1 MNLPCGE
8 WEGLLLRK
16 WLGVLT
22 VLVLCAAGLFTLSA
36 SAENTASRADLYC
49 TVNAD
54 GDCLVSLSVT
64 IHLDAGDDSLT
75 FPLPPTATSITMN
88 GYSAATTRSSSAILV
103 NLSRATNG
111 LPGDFTIRF
120 DYMLPDVVYPIEG
133 RKLQMTLPLMNGFS
147 YPVTAMSYVITMPS
161 EITTTPSFTST
172 YRQNGI
178 DADLDYVIKDNMIT
192 GSIRNG
198 LNDHESFSLTMPVE
212 QEMFPTVS
220 TYQRTGNPE
229 VIPMLAVLGAALLY
243 WLLFLRTLP
252 PPHTTVNTP
261 PEGVTAGELGCRLTL
276 QGGDLSMLVLS
287 WAQLGYLLIH
297 QDGNGRILL
306 HKRMDMGNE
315 RSLFEV
321 RIFGLLFGTKRVV
334 DCSSVHYARL
344 CRKTAGMLPGE
355 KTMCRSH
362 PAHRKVFRLLCC
374 ASQSICGVCLT
385 MNLTSLP
392 ALEVLLGIV
401 LGVLGAV
408 FAWQIQNIAY
418 TLFLRRKTG
427 AWVGLGCLLVWT
439 VVGIIAAVPLIALGS
454 AAAQVAA
461 GFLAAYGGRRTS
473 LNKTEAS
480 QILGLRRYLKKIPKQ
495 ELDRRMKVDP
505 EYFFRMA
512 PYALAM
518 GVMKPYAA
526 AFGKRKL
533 PQCPYLVTQVHTKRT
548 AAEWADVMTGVVTLM
563 DSRYRQMEADRW
575 TAIRLR

>member
-1 MNLPCGE
+1 MRKCL
-8 WEGLLLRK
+8 GL
-16 WLGVLT
+16 LT
-22 VLVLCAAGLFTLSA
+22 VLVLLAAGLFTLSA
-36 SAENTASRADLYC
+36 SAENSAPRADIYC

-75 FPLPPTATSITMN
+75 FPLPAAATSITMN
-88 GYSAATTRSSSAILV
+88 GYSATTTRSASAVHV
-103 NLSRATNG
+103 NLSRATSG

-133 RKLQMTLPLMNGFS
+133 RKLEMTIPIISGFS
-147 YPVTAMSYVITMPS
+147 YPITSMSYVITLPTQ
-161 EITTTPSFTST
+161 ITTLPSFTST

-229 VIPMLAVLGAALLY
+229 VIPMLAVLGAALMY

-252 PPHTTVNTP
+252 PPRVTANHP
-261 PEGVTAGELGCRLTL
+261 PEGLTAGELGCRLTL
-276 QGGDLSMLVLS
+276 QGGDLTMLVLS

-297 QDGNGRILL
+297 QDGNGRVLL
-306 HKRMDMGNE
+306 HKRMEMGNE

-321 RIFGLLFGTKRVV
+321 RIFGLLFGNRRVV
-334 DCSSVHYARL
+334 DCSGSHYAKL

-355 KTMCRSH
+355 KTMCSSH
-362 PAHRKVFRLLCC
+362 PIHRKLFRVLCC

-385 MNLTSLP
+385 MNLTTIT

-401 LGVLGAV
+401 LVVLGAA

-418 TLFLRRKTG
+418 GLFLRRKNG
-427 AWVGLGCLLVWT
+427 VWAGLVCLGLWT
-439 VVGIIAAVPLIALGS
+439 VLGLIAGVVLIALGS
-454 AAAQVAA
+454 AVAQLCA
-461 GFLAAYGGRRTS
+461 GFLSAYGGRRTS
-473 LNKTEAS
+473 LNKAETG
-480 QILGLRRYLKKIPKQ
+480 QILALRRYLKNPPKQ
-495 ELDRRMKVDP
+495 ELERRLSLDP
-505 EYFFRMA
+505 ELFFRLA

-533 PQCPYLVTQVHTKRT
+533 PQCPYLVTKVHGKRT
-548 AAEWADVMTGVVTLM
+548 AAEWADTMTAIVTLM
-563 DSRYRQMEADRW
+563 DARYRQLEAERW

>member
-1 MNLPCGE
+1 MRKCL
-8 WEGLLLRK
+8 GL
-16 WLGVLT
+16 LT
-22 VLVLCAAGLFTLSA
+22 VLILLSAGLFTLSA
-36 SAENTASRADLYC
+36 SAENSAPRADIYC

-75 FPLPPTATSITMN
+75 FPLPANATSITMN
-88 GYSAATTRSSSAILV
+88 GYSAATTRSGSAILV

-120 DYMLPDVVYPIEG
+120 DYMIPDVVYPIEG
-133 RKLQMTLPLMNGFS
+133 RKLQMTLPIMNGFS
-147 YPVTAMSYVITMPS
+147 YPVTSLSYVITMPTT
-161 EITTTPSFTST
+161 ITTLPAFTST

-229 VIPMLAVLGAALLY
+229 VIPMLIVLGVALAY

-252 PPHTTVNTP
+252 PPHITANHP
-261 PEGVTAGELGCRLTL
+261 PEGLTAGELGCRLTL
-276 QGGDLSMLVLS
+276 QGGDLTMLVLS

-297 QDGNGRILL
+297 QDDNGRVLL
-306 HKRMDMGNE
+306 HKRMEMGNE

-321 RIFGLLFGTKRVV
+321 RIFGLLFGNKRVV
-334 DCSSVHYARL
+334 DCSGSHYAKL

-362 PAHRKVFRLLCC
+362 PIHRKIFRLLCC

-385 MNLTSLP
+385 MNLTAMT

-401 LGVLGAV
+401 LVVLGAV

-418 TLFLRRKTG
+418 TLFLRRKTK
-427 AWVGLGCLLVWT
+427 AWTGLVCLGLWT
-439 VVGIIAAVPLIALGS
+439 VVGLIAQVPLIALGS
-454 AAAQVAA
+454 AAAQLAA

-473 LNKTEAS
+473 LNKTEVA
-480 QILGLRRYLKKIPKQ
+480 QILGLRRYLKKIPKP
-495 ELDRRMKVDP
+495 ELERRLKLDP
-505 EYFFRMA
+505 ELFFRLA
-512 PYALAM
+512 PYALAL

-533 PQCPYLVTQVHTKRT
+533 PQCPYLVTKVHGKRT
-548 AAEWADVMTGVVTLM
+548 AGEWADVMTQIVTMM
-563 DSRYRQMEADRW
+563 DARYRQLEAERW

>member
-1 MNLPCGE
+1 MRG
-8 WEGLLLRK
+8 GTVLRK
-16 WLGVLT
+16 CLGLLT
-22 VLVLCAAGLFTLSA
+22 VLVLLAAGLFTLSA
-36 SAENTASRADLYC
+36 SAENSAPRADVYC

-64 IHLDAGDDSLT
+64 IHLDAGDDYLT
-75 FPLPPTATSITMN
+75 FPLPAAATSITMN
-88 GYSAATTRSSSAILV
+88 GYSASTTRSASAVHV
-103 NLSRATNG
+103 NLSRATSG

-133 RKLQMTLPLMNGFS
+133 RKLEMTIPIISGFS
-147 YPVTAMSYVITMPS
+147 YPITSMSYVITLPTQ
-161 EITTTPSFTST
+161 ITTLPSFTST

-229 VIPMLAVLGAALLY
+229 VIPMLAVLGAALMY

-252 PPHTTVNTP
+252 PPRVTANHP
-261 PEGVTAGELGCRLTL
+261 PEGLTAGELGCRLTL
-276 QGGDLSMLVLS
+276 QGGDLTMLVLS

-297 QDGNGRILL
+297 QDGNGRVLL
-306 HKRMDMGNE
+306 HKRMEMGNE

-321 RIFGLLFGTKRVV
+321 RIFGLLFGNRRVV
-334 DCSSVHYARL
+334 DCSGSHYAKL

-355 KTMCRSH
+355 KTMCSSH
-362 PAHRKVFRLLCC
+362 PIHRKLFRVLCC

-385 MNLTSLP
+385 MNLTSIT

-401 LGVLGAV
+401 LVVLGAA

-418 TLFLRRKTG
+418 GLFLRRKNG
-427 AWVGLGCLLVWT
+427 VWAGLVCLGLWT
-439 VVGIIAAVPLIALGS
+439 VLGLIAGVVLIALGS
-454 AAAQVAA
+454 AAAQLCA
-461 GFLAAYGGRRTS
+461 GFLSAYGGRRTS
-473 LNKTEAS
+473 LNKAETG
-480 QILGLRRYLKKIPKQ
+480 QILALRRYLKNPPKQ
-495 ELDRRMKVDP
+495 ELERRLSLDP
-505 EYFFRMA
+505 ELFFRLA

-533 PQCPYLVTQVHTKRT
+533 PQCPYLVTKVHGKRT
-548 AAEWADVMTGVVTLM
+548 AAEWADTMTAIVTLM
-563 DSRYRQMEADRW
+563 DARYRQLEAERW

>member
-1 MNLPCGE
+1 MRKCL
-8 WEGLLLRK
+8 GL
-16 WLGVLT
+16 LT
-22 VLVLCAAGLFTLSA
+22 VLVLLAAGLFTLSA
-36 SAENTASRADLYC
+36 SAENSAPRADIYC

-75 FPLPPTATSITMN
+75 FPLPAAATSITMN
-88 GYSAATTRSSSAILV
+88 GYSASTTRSASAVHV
-103 NLSRATNG
+103 NLSRATSG

-133 RKLQMTLPLMNGFS
+133 RKLEMTIPIISGFS
-147 YPVTAMSYVITMPS
+147 YPITSMSYVITLPTQ
-161 EITTTPSFTST
+161 ITTLPSFTST

-229 VIPMLAVLGAALLY
+229 VIPMLAVLGAALMY

-252 PPHTTVNTP
+252 PPRVTANHP
-261 PEGVTAGELGCRLTL
+261 PEGLTAGELGCRLTL
-276 QGGDLSMLVLS
+276 QGGDLTMLVLS

-297 QDGNGRILL
+297 QDGNGRVLL
-306 HKRMDMGNE
+306 HKRMEMGNE

-321 RIFGLLFGTKRVV
+321 RIFGLLFGNRRVV
-334 DCSSVHYARL
+334 DCSGSHYAKL

-355 KTMCRSH
+355 KTMCSSH
-362 PAHRKVFRLLCC
+362 PIHRKLFRVLCC

-385 MNLTSLP
+385 MNLTTIT

-401 LGVLGAV
+401 LVVLGAA

-418 TLFLRRKTG
+418 GLFLRRKNG
-427 AWVGLGCLLVWT
+427 VWAGLVCLGLWT
-439 VVGIIAAVPLIALGS
+439 VLGLIAGVVLIALGS
-454 AAAQVAA
+454 AAAQLCA
-461 GFLAAYGGRRTS
+461 GFLSAYGGRRTS
-473 LNKTEAS
+473 LNKAETG
-480 QILGLRRYLKKIPKQ
+480 QILALRRYLKNPPKQ
-495 ELDRRMKVDP
+495 ELERRLSLDP
-505 EYFFRMA
+505 ELFFRLA

-533 PQCPYLVTQVHTKRT
+533 PQCPYLVTKVHGKRT
-548 AAEWADVMTGVVTLM
+548 AAEWADTMTAIVTLM
-563 DSRYRQMEADRW
+563 DARYRQLEAERW

>member
-1 MNLPCGE
+1 MRKYL
-8 WEGLLLRK
+8 GL
-16 WLGVLT
+16 LT
-22 VLVLCAAGLFTLSA
+22 VLVVLAAGLFTLSA
-36 SAENTASRADLYC
+36 SAENSAPRADIYC
-49 TVNAD
+49 TVNAE

-75 FPLPPTATSITMN
+75 FPLPANATSITMN
-88 GYSAATTRSSSAILV
+88 GYSAATTRSGSAILV

-120 DYMLPDVVYPIEG
+120 DYMIPDVVYPIEG
-133 RKLQMTLPLMNGFS
+133 RKLQMALPLMNGFS
-147 YPVTAMSYVITMPS
+147 YPVTSLSYVITMPTT
-161 EITTTPSFTST
+161 ITTLPSFTST

-212 QEMFPTVS
+212 QEMFPSVS

-229 VIPMLAVLGAALLY
+229 VIPMLIVLGVALAY
-243 WLLFLRTLP
+243 WLLVLRTLP
-252 PPHTTVNTP
+252 PPRTAANHP
-261 PEGVTAGELGCRLTL
+261 PEGLTAGELGCRLTL
-276 QGGDLSMLVLS
+276 QGGDLTMLVLS

-297 QDGNGRILL
+297 QDGNGRVLL
-306 HKRMDMGNE
+306 HKRMEMGNE

-321 RIFGLLFGTKRVV
+321 RIFGLLFGNKRVV
-334 DCSSVHYARL
+334 DCSGSHYAKL
-344 CRKTAGMLPGE
+344 CRKTASMLPGE

-362 PAHRKVFRLLCC
+362 PIHRKIFRLLCC

-385 MNLTSLP
+385 MNLTAMT

-401 LGVLGAV
+401 LVVLGAV

-418 TLFLRRKTG
+418 ALFLRRKTK
-427 AWVGLGCLLVWT
+427 AWIGLVCLGLWT
-439 VVGIIAAVPLIALGS
+439 VVGLIAQVVLIALGS
-454 AAAQVAA
+454 ALAQLAA

-473 LNKTEAS
+473 LNKTEVG
-480 QILGLRRYLKKIPKQ
+480 QILGLRRYLKKIPKP
-495 ELDRRMKVDP
+495 ELERRLKLDP
-505 EYFFRMA
+505 ELFFRLA
-512 PYALAM
+512 PYAMAL

-533 PQCPYLVTQVHTKRT
+533 PQCPYLVTKVHGKRT
-548 AAEWADVMTGVVTLM
+548 AGEWADVMTEIVTLM
-563 DSRYRQMEADRW
+563 DARYRQLEAERW

>member
-1 MNLPCGE
+1 MRG
-8 WEGLLLRK
+8 GTVLRK
-16 WLGVLT
+16 CLGLLT
-22 VLVLCAAGLFTLSA
+22 VLVLLAAGLFTLSA
-36 SAENTASRADLYC
+36 SAENSAPRADIYC

-75 FPLPPTATSITMN
+75 FPLPAAATSITMN
-88 GYSAATTRSSSAILV
+88 GYSASTTRSASAVHV
-103 NLSRATNG
+103 NLSRATSG

-133 RKLQMTLPLMNGFS
+133 RKLEMTIPIISGFS
-147 YPVTAMSYVITMPS
+147 YPITSMSYVITLPTQ
-161 EITTTPSFTST
+161 ITTLPSFTST

-229 VIPMLAVLGAALLY
+229 VVPMLAVLGAALMY

-252 PPHTTVNTP
+252 PPRVTANHP
-261 PEGVTAGELGCRLTL
+261 PEGLTAGELGCRLTL
-276 QGGDLSMLVLS
+276 QGGDLTMLVLS

-297 QDGNGRILL
+297 QDGNGRVLL
-306 HKRMDMGNE
+306 HKRMEMGNE

-321 RIFGLLFGTKRVV
+321 RIFGLLFGNRRVV
-334 DCSSVHYARL
+334 DCSGSHYAKL

-355 KTMCRSH
+355 KTMCSSH
-362 PAHRKVFRLLCC
+362 PIHRKLFRVLCC

-385 MNLTSLP
+385 MNLTTIT

-401 LGVLGAV
+401 LVVLGAA

-418 TLFLRRKTG
+418 GLFLRRKNG
-427 AWVGLGCLLVWT
+427 VWAGLVCLGLWT
-439 VVGIIAAVPLIALGS
+439 VLGLIAGVVLIALGS
-454 AAAQVAA
+454 AAAQLCA
-461 GFLAAYGGRRTS
+461 GFLSAYGGRRTS
-473 LNKTEAS
+473 LNKAETG
-480 QILGLRRYLKKIPKQ
+480 QILALRRYLKNPPKQ
-495 ELDRRMKVDP
+495 ELERRLSLDP
-505 EYFFRMA
+505 ELFFRLA

-533 PQCPYLVTQVHTKRT
+533 PQCPYLVTKVHGKRT
-548 AAEWADVMTGVVTLM
+548 AAEWADTMTAIVTLM
-563 DSRYRQMEADRW
+563 DARYRQLEAERW

>member
-1 MNLPCGE
+1 MRKCL
-8 WEGLLLRK
+8 GL
-16 WLGVLT
+16 LT
-22 VLVLCAAGLFTLSA
+22 VLILLSAGLFTLSA
-36 SAENTASRADLYC
+36 SAENSAPRADIYC

-75 FPLPPTATSITMN
+75 FPLPANATSITMN
-88 GYSAATTRSSSAILV
+88 GYSAATTRSGSAILV

-120 DYMLPDVVYPIEG
+120 DYMIPDVVYPIEG
-133 RKLQMTLPLMNGFS
+133 RKLQMTLPIMNGFS
-147 YPVTAMSYVITMPS
+147 YPVTSLSYVITMPTT
-161 EITTTPSFTST
+161 ITTLPAFTST

-229 VIPMLAVLGAALLY
+229 VIPMLIVLGVALAY

-252 PPHTTVNTP
+252 PPHITANHP
-261 PEGVTAGELGCRLTL
+261 PEGLTAGELGCRLTL
-276 QGGDLSMLVLS
+276 QGGDLTMLVLS

-297 QDGNGRILL
+297 QDDNGRVLL
-306 HKRMDMGNE
+306 HKRMEMGNE

-321 RIFGLLFGTKRVV
+321 RIFGLLFGNKRVV
-334 DCSSVHYARL
+334 DCSGSHYAKL

-362 PAHRKVFRLLCC
+362 PIHRKIFRLLCC

-385 MNLTSLP
+385 MNLTAMT

-401 LGVLGAV
+401 LVVLGAV

-418 TLFLRRKTG
+418 TLFLRRKTK
-427 AWVGLGCLLVWT
+427 AWTGLVCLGLWT
-439 VVGIIAAVPLIALGS
+439 VVGLIAQVPLIALGS
-454 AAAQVAA
+454 AAAQLAA

-473 LNKTEAS
+473 LNKTEVA
-480 QILGLRRYLKKIPKQ
+480 QILGLRRYLKKIPKP
-495 ELDRRMKVDP
+495 ELERRLKLDP
-505 EYFFRMA
+505 ELFFRLA

-533 PQCPYLVTQVHTKRT
+533 PQCPYLVTKVHGKRT
-548 AAEWADVMTGVVTLM
+548 AGEWADVLTQIVTMM
-563 DSRYRQMEADRW
+563 DARYRQLEAERW

>member
-1 MNLPCGE
+1 MRKCL
-8 WEGLLLRK
+8 GL
-16 WLGVLT
+16 LT
-22 VLVLCAAGLFTLSA
+22 VLILLSAGLFTLSA
-36 SAENTASRADLYC
+36 YAENSAPRADIYC

-75 FPLPPTATSITMN
+75 FPLPANATSITMN
-88 GYSAATTRSSSAILV
+88 GYSAATTRSGSAILV

-120 DYMLPDVVYPIEG
+120 DYMIPDVVYPIEG
-133 RKLQMTLPLMNGFS
+133 RKLQMTLPIMNGFS
-147 YPVTAMSYVITMPS
+147 YPVTSLSYVITMPTT
-161 EITTTPSFTST
+161 ITTLPAFTST

-229 VIPMLAVLGAALLY
+229 VIPMLIVLGAALLY

-252 PPHTTVNTP
+252 PPRVAANHP
-261 PEGVTAGELGCRLTL
+261 PEGLTAGELGCRLTL
-276 QGGDLSMLVLS
+276 QGGDLTMLVLS

-297 QDGNGRILL
+297 QDDNGRVLL
-306 HKRMDMGNE
+306 HKRMEMGNE

-321 RIFGLLFGTKRVV
+321 RIFGLLFGNKRVV
-334 DCSSVHYARL
+334 DCSGSHYAKL

-362 PAHRKVFRLLCC
+362 PIHRKIFRLLCC

-385 MNLTSLP
+385 MNLTAMT

-401 LGVLGAV
+401 LVVLGAV

-418 TLFLRRKTG
+418 TLFLRRKKK
-427 AWVGLGCLLVWT
+427 AWAGLVCLGVWT
-439 VVGIIAAVPLIALGS
+439 VVGLIAQVPLIALGS
-454 AAAQVAA
+454 AAAQLAA

-473 LNKTEAS
+473 LNKTEVA
-480 QILGLRRYLKKIPKQ
+480 QILGLRRYLKKIPKP
-495 ELDRRMKVDP
+495 ELERRLKLDP
-505 EYFFRMA
+505 ELFFRLA
-512 PYALAM
+512 PYALAL
-518 GVMKPYAA
+518 GVMKPYAS

-533 PQCPYLVTQVHTKRT
+533 PQCPYLVTKVHGKRT
-548 AAEWADVMTGVVTLM
+548 AGEWADVMTQIVTMM
-563 DSRYRQMEADRW
+563 DARYRQLEAERW

>member
-1 MNLPCGE
+1 MRKCL
-8 WEGLLLRK
+8 GL
-16 WLGVLT
+16 LT
-22 VLVLCAAGLFTLSA
+22 VLVLLAAGLFTLTA
-36 SAENTASRADLYC
+36 SAENTAPRADIYC
-49 TVNAD
+49 TVNSD

-88 GYSAATTRSSSAILV
+88 GFSAATTRSSSAVHV

-120 DYMLPDVVYPIEG
+120 DYMIPDVVYPIEG
-133 RKLQMTLPLMNGFS
+133 RKLEMTLPIMNGFS
-147 YPVTAMSYVITMPS
+147 YPVTAMSYVITLPT
-161 EITTTPSFTST
+161 EITTLPSFTST

-229 VIPMLAVLGAALLY
+229 VVPMLIVLGVALLY
-243 WLLFLRTLP
+243 WLIFLRTTP
-252 PPHTTVNTP
+252 PPYTSANNP
-261 PEGVTAGELGCRLTL
+261 PEGLTAGELGCRLTL
-276 QGGDLSMLVLS
+276 QGGDLTMLVLS

-297 QDGNGRILL
+297 QDGNGRVLL

-321 RIFGLLFGTKRVV
+321 RIFGLLFGQRRVV
-334 DCSSVHYARL
+334 DCSSSHYAKL
-344 CRKTAGMLPGE
+344 CRKTAAMLPGE
-355 KTMCRSH
+355 KTMCSSH
-362 PAHRKVFRLLCC
+362 PIHRKVFRLLCC

-385 MNLTSLP
+385 MNLTSIS
-392 ALEVLLGIV
+392 ALEVLLSIV
-401 LGVLGAV
+401 LVVLGAV
-408 FAWQIQNIAY
+408 FAWQIQNIAF
-418 TLFLRRKTG
+418 TLFLRRKSR
-427 AWVGLGCLLVWT
+427 AWAGLVCLALWT
-439 VVGIIAAVPLIALGS
+439 VLGLVGGVVLIALGS
-454 AAAQVAA
+454 AAAQLAA

-473 LNKTEAS
+473 LNKTENG
-480 QILGLRRYLKKIPKQ
+480 QILALRRYLKRIPKQ
-495 ELDRRMKVDP
+495 ELDRRQQLDP
-505 EYFFRMA
+505 ELFFRLA
-512 PYALAM
+512 PYAMAL

-533 PQCPYLVTQVHTKRT
+533 PQCPYLVTKVHGKRT
-548 AAEWADVMTGVVTLM
+548 AGEWADVMTQIVTLM
-563 DSRYRQMEADRW
+563 DARYRQLEAERW

>member
-1 MNLPCGE
+1 MRKCL
-8 WEGLLLRK
+8 GL
-16 WLGVLT
+16 LT
-22 VLVLCAAGLFTLSA
+22 VLVLLAAGLFTLSA
-36 SAENTASRADLYC
+36 SAENSAPRADIYC

-75 FPLPPTATSITMN
+75 FPLPANATSITMN
-88 GYSAATTRSSSAILV
+88 GYSASTTRSASAVHV
-103 NLSRATNG
+103 NLSRATSG

-133 RKLQMTLPLMNGFS
+133 RKLEMAIPIISGFS
-147 YPVTAMSYVITMPS
+147 YPITSMSYVITLPTQ
-161 EITTTPSFTST
+161 ITTLPSFTST

-252 PPHTTVNTP
+252 PPRVTANHP
-261 PEGVTAGELGCRLTL
+261 PEGLTAGELGCRLTL
-276 QGGDLSMLVLS
+276 QGGDLTMLVLS

-297 QDGNGRILL
+297 QDGNGRVLL
-306 HKRMDMGNE
+306 HKRMEMGNE

-321 RIFGLLFGTKRVV
+321 RIFGLLFGNRRVV
-334 DCSSVHYARL
+334 DCSGSQYAKL

-355 KTMCRSH
+355 KSMCASH
-362 PAHRKVFRLLCC
+362 PIHRKLFRLLCC

-385 MNLTSLP
+385 MNLTTVTV
-392 ALEVLLGIV
+392 LEVLLGIV
-401 LGVLGAV
+401 LVVLGAV
-408 FAWQIQNIAY
+408 FAWQTQNIAY
-418 TLFLRRKTG
+418 GLFLRRKNG
-427 AWVGLGCLLVWT
+427 VWAGLVCFVLWT
-439 VVGIIAAVPLIALGS
+439 VLGLIAGVPLIALGS
-454 AAAQVAA
+454 AAAQLCA
-461 GFLAAYGGRRTS
+461 GFLSAYGGRRTS
-473 LNKTEAS
+473 LNKTETG
-480 QILGLRRYLKKIPKQ
+480 QILALRRYLKKPPKQ
-495 ELDRRMKVDP
+495 ELERRLSLDP
-505 EYFFRMA
+505 ELFFRLA

-518 GVMKPYAA
+518 GVMKPFAA

-533 PQCPYLVTQVHTKRT
+533 PQCPYLVTKVHGKRT
-548 AAEWADVMTGVVTLM
+548 AAEWADTMTAIVTLM
-563 DSRYRQMEADRW
+563 DARYRQLEAERW

>member
-1 MNLPCGE
+1 MRG
-8 WEGLLLRK
+8 GTVLRK
-16 WLGVLT
+16 CLGLLT
-22 VLVLCAAGLFTLSA
+22 VLVLLAAGLFTLSA
-36 SAENTASRADLYC
+36 SAENSAPRADIYC

-75 FPLPPTATSITMN
+75 FPLPAAATSITMN
-88 GYSAATTRSSSAILV
+88 GYSATTTRSASAVHV
-103 NLSRATNG
+103 NLSRATSG

-133 RKLQMTLPLMNGFS
+133 RKLEMTIPIISGFS
-147 YPVTAMSYVITMPS
+147 YPITSMSYVITLPTQ
-161 EITTTPSFTST
+161 ITTLPSFTST

-229 VIPMLAVLGAALLY
+229 VIPMLAVLGAALMY

-252 PPHTTVNTP
+252 PPRVTANHP
-261 PEGVTAGELGCRLTL
+261 PEGLTAGELGCRLTL
-276 QGGDLSMLVLS
+276 QGGDLTMLVLS

-297 QDGNGRILL
+297 QDGNGRVLL
-306 HKRMDMGNE
+306 HKRMEMGNE

-321 RIFGLLFGTKRVV
+321 RIFGLLFGNRRVV
-334 DCSSVHYARL
+334 DCSGSHYTKL

-355 KTMCRSH
+355 KTMCSSH
-362 PAHRKVFRLLCC
+362 PIHRKLFRVLCC

-385 MNLTSLP
+385 MNLTTIT

-401 LGVLGAV
+401 LVVLGAA

-418 TLFLRRKTG
+418 GLFLRRKNG
-427 AWVGLGCLLVWT
+427 VWAGLVCLGLWT
-439 VVGIIAAVPLIALGS
+439 VLGLIAGVVLIALGS
-454 AAAQVAA
+454 AAAQLCA
-461 GFLAAYGGRRTS
+461 GFLSAYGGRRTS
-473 LNKTEAS
+473 LNKAETG
-480 QILGLRRYLKKIPKQ
+480 QILALRRYLKNPPKQ
-495 ELDRRMKVDP
+495 ELERRLSLDP
-505 EYFFRMA
+505 ELFFRLA

-533 PQCPYLVTQVHTKRT
+533 PQCPYLVTKVHGKRT
-548 AAEWADVMTGVVTLM
+548 AAEWADTMTAIVTLM
-563 DSRYRQMEADRW
+563 DARYRQLEAERW

>member
-1 MNLPCGE
+1 MRKYL
-8 WEGLLLRK
+8 GL
-16 WLGVLT
+16 LT
-22 VLVLCAAGLFTLSA
+22 VLVVLAAGLFTLSA
-36 SAENTASRADLYC
+36 SAENSAPRADIYC

-75 FPLPPTATSITMN
+75 FPLPANATSITMN
-88 GYSAATTRSSSAILV
+88 GYSAATTRSGSAILV

-120 DYMLPDVVYPIEG
+120 DYMIPDVVYPIEG
-133 RKLQMTLPLMNGFS
+133 RKLEMTIPIISGFS
-147 YPVTAMSYVITMPS
+147 YPITSVSYVITLPTQ
-161 EITTTPSFTST
+161 ITTLPSFTST

-229 VIPMLAVLGAALLY
+229 VIPMLAVLGAALMY

-252 PPHTTVNTP
+252 PPRVTANHP
-261 PEGVTAGELGCRLTL
+261 PEGLTAGELGCRLTL
-276 QGGDLSMLVLS
+276 QGGDLTMLVLS

-297 QDGNGRILL
+297 QDDNGRVLL
-306 HKRMDMGNE
+306 HKRMEMGNE

-321 RIFGLLFGTKRVV
+321 RIFGLLFGNKRVV
-334 DCSSVHYARL
+334 DCSGSHYAKL

-362 PAHRKVFRLLCC
+362 PIHRKIFRLLCC

-385 MNLTSLP
+385 MNLTAMT

-401 LGVLGAV
+401 LVVLGAV

-418 TLFLRRKTG
+418 TLFLRRKTK
-427 AWVGLGCLLVWT
+427 AWTGLVCLGLWT
-439 VVGIIAAVPLIALGS
+439 VVGLIAQVPLIALGS
-454 AAAQVAA
+454 ALAQLAA

-473 LNKTEAS
+473 LNKTEVA
-480 QILGLRRYLKKIPKQ
+480 QILGLRRYLKKIPKP
-495 ELDRRMKVDP
+495 ELERRLKLDP
-505 EYFFRMA
+505 ELFFRLA
-512 PYALAM
+512 PYALAL

-533 PQCPYLVTQVHTKRT
+533 PQCPYLVTKVHGKRT
-548 AAEWADVMTGVVTLM
+548 AGEWADVLTQIVTMM
-563 DSRYRQMEADRW
+563 DARYRQLEAERW

>member
-1 MNLPCGE
+1 MRKYL
-8 WEGLLLRK
+8 GL
-16 WLGVLT
+16 LT
-22 VLVLCAAGLFTLSA
+22 VLVVLAAGLFTLSA
-36 SAENTASRADLYC
+36 SAENSAPRADIYC
-49 TVNAD
+49 TVNAE

-75 FPLPPTATSITMN
+75 FPLPANATSITMN
-88 GYSAATTRSSSAILV
+88 GYSAATTRSGSAILV

-120 DYMLPDVVYPIEG
+120 DYMIPDVVYPIEG
-133 RKLQMTLPLMNGFS
+133 RKLQMTLPIMNGFS
-147 YPVTAMSYVITMPS
+147 YPVTSLSYVITMPTT
-161 EITTTPSFTST
+161 ITTLPSFTST

-198 LNDHESFSLTMPVE
+198 LNDHESFSLTMPME
-212 QEMFPTVS
+212 QEMFPSVS

-229 VIPMLAVLGAALLY
+229 VIPMLIVLGVALAY

-252 PPHTTVNTP
+252 PPRVTANHP
-261 PEGVTAGELGCRLTL
+261 PEGLTAGELGCRLTL
-276 QGGDLSMLVLS
+276 QGGDLTMLVLS

-297 QDGNGRILL
+297 QDGNGRVLL
-306 HKRMDMGNE
+306 HKRMEMGNE

-321 RIFGLLFGTKRVV
+321 RIFGLLFGNKRVV
-334 DCSSVHYARL
+334 DCSGSHYAKL
-344 CRKTAGMLPGE
+344 CRKTASMLPGE

-362 PAHRKVFRLLCC
+362 PIHRKIFRLLCC

-385 MNLTSLP
+385 MNLTAMT

-401 LGVLGAV
+401 LVVLGAV

-418 TLFLRRKTG
+418 ALFLRRKTK
-427 AWVGLGCLLVWT
+427 AWIGLVCLGLWT
-439 VVGIIAAVPLIALGS
+439 VVGLIAQVVLIALGS
-454 AAAQVAA
+454 ALAQLAA

-473 LNKTEAS
+473 LNKTEVG
-480 QILGLRRYLKKIPKQ
+480 QILGLRRYLKKIPKP
-495 ELDRRMKVDP
+495 ELERRLKLDP
-505 EYFFRMA
+505 ELFFRLA
-512 PYALAM
+512 PYAMAL

-533 PQCPYLVTQVHTKRT
+533 PQCPYLVTKVHGKRT
-548 AAEWADVMTGVVTLM
+548 AGEWADVMTEIVTLM
-563 DSRYRQMEADRW
+563 DARYRQLEAERW

>member
-1 MNLPCGE
+1 MRG
-8 WEGLLLRK
+8 GTVLRK
-16 WLGVLT
+16 CLGLLT
-22 VLVLCAAGLFTLSA
+22 VLVLLAAGLFTLSA
-36 SAENTASRADLYC
+36 SAENSAPRADIYC

-75 FPLPPTATSITMN
+75 FPLPAAATSITMN
-88 GYSAATTRSSSAILV
+88 GYSASTTRSASAVHV
-103 NLSRATNG
+103 NLSRATSG

-133 RKLQMTLPLMNGFS
+133 RKLEMTIPIISGFS
-147 YPVTAMSYVITMPS
+147 YPITSMSYVITLPTQ
-161 EITTTPSFTST
+161 ITTLPSFTST

-229 VIPMLAVLGAALLY
+229 VVPMLAVLGAALMY

-252 PPHTTVNTP
+252 PPRVTANHP
-261 PEGVTAGELGCRLTL
+261 PEGLTAGELGCRLTL
-276 QGGDLSMLVLS
+276 QGGDLTMLVLS

-297 QDGNGRILL
+297 QDGNGRVLL
-306 HKRMDMGNE
+306 HKRMEMGNE

-321 RIFGLLFGTKRVV
+321 RIFGLLFGNRRVV
-334 DCSSVHYARL
+334 DCSGSHYAKL

-355 KTMCRSH
+355 KTMCSSH
-362 PAHRKVFRLLCC
+362 PIHRKLFRVLCC

-385 MNLTSLP
+385 MNLTTIT

-401 LGVLGAV
+401 LVVLGAA

-418 TLFLRRKTG
+418 GLFLRRKNG
-427 AWVGLGCLLVWT
+427 VWAGLVCLGLWT
-439 VVGIIAAVPLIALGS
+439 VLGLIAGVVLIALGS
-454 AAAQVAA
+454 AAAQLCA
-461 GFLAAYGGRRTS
+461 GFLSAYGGRRTS
-473 LNKTEAS
+473 LNKAETG
-480 QILGLRRYLKKIPKQ
+480 QILALRRYLKNPPKQ
-495 ELDRRMKVDP
+495 ELERRLSLDP
-505 EYFFRMA
+505 ELFFRLA

-533 PQCPYLVTQVHTKRT
+533 PQCPYLVTKVHGKRT
-548 AAEWADVMTGVVTLM
+548 AGEWADVMTQIVTMM
-563 DSRYRQMEADRW
+563 DARYRQLEAERW

>member
-1 MNLPCGE
+1 MRKCL
-8 WEGLLLRK
+8 GL
-16 WLGVLT
+16 LT
-22 VLVLCAAGLFTLSA
+22 VLVLLAAGLFTLTA
-36 SAENTASRADLYC
+36 SAENTAPRADIYC
-49 TVNAD
+49 TVNSD

-88 GYSAATTRSSSAILV
+88 GFSAATTRSSSAVHV

-120 DYMLPDVVYPIEG
+120 DYMIPDVVYPIEG
-133 RKLQMTLPLMNGFS
+133 RKLEMAIPIISGFS
-147 YPVTAMSYVITMPS
+147 YPITSMSYVITLPTQ
-161 EITTTPSFTST
+161 ITTLPSFTST

-252 PPHTTVNTP
+252 PPRVTANHP
-261 PEGVTAGELGCRLTL
+261 PEGLTAGELGCRLTL
-276 QGGDLSMLVLS
+276 QGGDLTMLVLS

-297 QDGNGRILL
+297 QDGNGRVLL
-306 HKRMDMGNE
+306 HKRMEMGNE

-321 RIFGLLFGTKRVV
+321 RIFGLLFGNRRVV
-334 DCSSVHYARL
+334 DCSGSQYAKL

-355 KTMCRSH
+355 KSMCASH
-362 PAHRKVFRLLCC
+362 PIHRKLFRLLCC

-385 MNLTSLP
+385 MNLTTVTV
-392 ALEVLLGIV
+392 LEVLLGIV
-401 LGVLGAV
+401 LVVLGAV
-408 FAWQIQNIAY
+408 FAWQTQNIAY
-418 TLFLRRKTG
+418 GLFLRRKNG
-427 AWVGLGCLLVWT
+427 VWAGLVCFGLWT
-439 VVGIIAAVPLIALGS
+439 VLGLIAGVPLIALGS
-454 AAAQVAA
+454 AAAQLCA
-461 GFLAAYGGRRTS
+461 GFLSAYGGRRTS
-473 LNKTEAS
+473 LNKTETG
-480 QILGLRRYLKKIPKQ
+480 QILALRRYLKKPPKQ
-495 ELDRRMKVDP
+495 ELERRLSLDP
-505 EYFFRMA
+505 ELFFRLA

-518 GVMKPYAA
+518 GVMTPFAA

-533 PQCPYLVTQVHTKRT
+533 PQCPYLVTKVHGKRT
-548 AAEWADVMTGVVTLM
+548 AAEWADTMTAIVTLM
-563 DSRYRQMEADRW
+563 DARYRQLEAERW

>member
-1 MNLPCGE
+1 MRKCL
-8 WEGLLLRK
+8 GL
-16 WLGVLT
+16 LT
-22 VLVLCAAGLFTLSA
+22 VLVLLAAGLFTLSA
-36 SAENTASRADLYC
+36 SAENSAPRADIYC

-75 FPLPPTATSITMN
+75 FPLPANATSITMN
-88 GYSAATTRSSSAILV
+88 GYSASTTRSASAVHV

-133 RKLQMTLPLMNGFS
+133 RKLEMAIPIISGFS
-147 YPVTAMSYVITMPS
+147 YPITSMSYVITLPTQ
-161 EITTTPSFTST
+161 ITTLPSFTST

-192 GSIRNG
+192 GSIQGG

-252 PPHTTVNTP
+252 PPRVTANHP
-261 PEGVTAGELGCRLTL
+261 PEGLTAGELGCRLTL
-276 QGGDLSMLVLS
+276 QGGDLTMLVLS

-297 QDGNGRILL
+297 QDGNGRVLL
-306 HKRMDMGNE
+306 HKRMEMGNE

-321 RIFGLLFGTKRVV
+321 RIFGLLFGNRRVV
-334 DCSSVHYARL
+334 DCSGSQYAKL

-355 KTMCRSH
+355 KSMCASH
-362 PAHRKVFRLLCC
+362 PIHRKLFRLLCC

-385 MNLTSLP
+385 MNLTTVTV
-392 ALEVLLGIV
+392 LEVLLGIV
-401 LGVLGAV
+401 LVVLGAV
-408 FAWQIQNIAY
+408 FAWQTQNIAY
-418 TLFLRRKTG
+418 GLFLRRKNG
-427 AWVGLGCLLVWT
+427 VWAGLVCFGLWT
-439 VVGIIAAVPLIALGS
+439 VLGLIAGVPLIALGS
-454 AAAQVAA
+454 AAAQLCA
-461 GFLAAYGGRRTS
+461 GFLSAYGGRRTS
-473 LNKTEAS
+473 LNKTETG
-480 QILGLRRYLKKIPKQ
+480 QILALRRYLKKPPKQ
-495 ELDRRMKVDP
+495 ELERRLSLDP
-505 EYFFRMA
+505 ELFFRLA

-518 GVMKPYAA
+518 GVMKPFAA

-533 PQCPYLVTQVHTKRT
+533 PQCPYLVTKVHGKRT
-548 AAEWADVMTGVVTLM
+548 AAEWADTMTAIVTLM
-563 DSRYRQMEADRW
+563 DARYRQLEAERW

>member
-1 MNLPCGE
+1 MRKCL
-8 WEGLLLRK
+8 GL
-16 WLGVLT
+16 LT
-22 VLVLCAAGLFTLSA
+22 VLVLLAAGLFTLSA
-36 SAENTASRADLYC
+36 SAENSAPRADIYC

-75 FPLPPTATSITMN
+75 FPLPAAATSITMN
-88 GYSAATTRSSSAILV
+88 GYSASTTRSASAVHV
-103 NLSRATNG
+103 NLSRATSG

-133 RKLQMTLPLMNGFS
+133 RKLEMTIPIISGFS
-147 YPVTAMSYVITMPS
+147 YPITSMSYVITLPTQ
-161 EITTTPSFTST
+161 ITTLPSFTST

-229 VIPMLAVLGAALLY
+229 VVPMLAVLGAALMY

-252 PPHTTVNTP
+252 PPRVTANHP
-261 PEGVTAGELGCRLTL
+261 PEGLTAGELGCRLTL
-276 QGGDLSMLVLS
+276 QGGDLTMLVLS

-297 QDGNGRILL
+297 QDGNGRVLL
-306 HKRMDMGNE
+306 HKRMEMGNE

-321 RIFGLLFGTKRVV
+321 RIFGLLFGNRRVV
-334 DCSSVHYARL
+334 DCSGSHYAKL

-355 KTMCRSH
+355 KTMCSSH
-362 PAHRKVFRLLCC
+362 PIHRKLFRVLCC

-385 MNLTSLP
+385 MNLTTIT

-401 LGVLGAV
+401 LVVLGAA

-418 TLFLRRKTG
+418 GLFLRRKNG
-427 AWVGLGCLLVWT
+427 VWAGLVCLGLWT
-439 VVGIIAAVPLIALGS
+439 VLGLIAGVVLIALGS
-454 AAAQVAA
+454 AAAQLCA
-461 GFLAAYGGRRTS
+461 GFLSAYGGRRTS
-473 LNKTEAS
+473 LNKAETG
-480 QILGLRRYLKKIPKQ
+480 QILALRRYLKNPPKQ
-495 ELDRRMKVDP
+495 ELERRLSLDP
-505 EYFFRMA
+505 ELFFRLA

-533 PQCPYLVTQVHTKRT
+533 PQCPYLVTKVHGKRT
-548 AAEWADVMTGVVTLM
+548 AAEWADTMTAIVTLM
-563 DSRYRQMEADRW
+563 DARYRQLEAERW

>member
-1 MNLPCGE
+1 MRKCL
-8 WEGLLLRK
+8 GL
-16 WLGVLT
+16 LT
-22 VLVLCAAGLFTLSA
+22 VLVLLAAGLFTLSA
-36 SAENTASRADLYC
+36 SAENSAPRADVYC

-75 FPLPPTATSITMN
+75 FPLPAAATPITMN
-88 GYSAATTRSSSAILV
+88 GYSASTTRSASAVHV
-103 NLSRATNG
+103 NLSRATSG

-133 RKLQMTLPLMNGFS
+133 RKLEMTIPIISGFS
-147 YPVTAMSYVITMPS
+147 YPITSMSYVITLPTQ
-161 EITTTPSFTST
+161 ITTLPSFTST

-229 VIPMLAVLGAALLY
+229 VVPMLAVLGAALMY

-252 PPHTTVNTP
+252 PPRVTANHP
-261 PEGVTAGELGCRLTL
+261 PEGLTAGELGCRLTL
-276 QGGDLSMLVLS
+276 QGGDLTMLVLS

-297 QDGNGRILL
+297 QDGNGRVLL
-306 HKRMDMGNE
+306 HKRMEMGNE

-321 RIFGLLFGTKRVV
+321 RIFGLLFGNRRVV
-334 DCSSVHYARL
+334 DCSGSHYAKL

-355 KTMCRSH
+355 KTMCSSH
-362 PAHRKVFRLLCC
+362 PIHRKLFRVLCC

-385 MNLTSLP
+385 MNLTTIT

-401 LGVLGAV
+401 LVVLGAA

-418 TLFLRRKTG
+418 GLFLRRKNG
-427 AWVGLGCLLVWT
+427 VWAGLVCLGLWT
-439 VVGIIAAVPLIALGS
+439 VLGLIAGVVLIALGS
-454 AAAQVAA
+454 AAAQLCA
-461 GFLAAYGGRRTS
+461 GFLSAYGGRRTS
-473 LNKTEAS
+473 LNKAETG
-480 QILGLRRYLKKIPKQ
+480 QILALRRYLKNPPKQ
-495 ELDRRMKVDP
+495 ELERRLSLDP
-505 EYFFRMA
+505 ELFFRLA

-533 PQCPYLVTQVHTKRT
+533 PQCPYLVTKVHGKRT
-548 AAEWADVMTGVVTLM
+548 AAEWADTMTAIVTLM
-563 DSRYRQMEADRW
+563 DARYRQLEAERW

>member
-1 MNLPCGE
+1 M
-8 WEGLLLRK
+8 
-16 WLGVLT
+16 
-22 VLVLCAAGLFTLSA
+22 LVLLSAGLFTLSA
-36 SAENTASRADLYC
+36 SAENSAPRADIYC

-75 FPLPPTATSITMN
+75 FPLPANATSITMN
-88 GYSAATTRSSSAILV
+88 GYSAATTRSGSAILV

-120 DYMLPDVVYPIEG
+120 DYMIPDVVYPIEG
-133 RKLQMTLPLMNGFS
+133 RKLQMTLPIMNGFS
-147 YPVTAMSYVITMPS
+147 YPVTAMSYVITMPTT
-161 EITTTPSFTST
+161 ITTLPAFTST

-252 PPHTTVNTP
+252 PPHITANHP
-261 PEGVTAGELGCRLTL
+261 PEGLTAGELGCRLTL
-276 QGGDLSMLVLS
+276 QGGDLTMLVLS

-297 QDGNGRILL
+297 QDGNGRVLL
-306 HKRMDMGNE
+306 HKRMEMGNE

-321 RIFGLLFGTKRVV
+321 RIFGLLFGNKRVV
-334 DCSSVHYARL
+334 DCSGSHYAKL

-362 PAHRKVFRLLCC
+362 PIHRKIFRLLCC

-385 MNLTSLP
+385 MNLTAMT

-401 LGVLGAV
+401 LVVLGAV

-418 TLFLRRKTG
+418 TLFLRRKKK
-427 AWVGLGCLLVWT
+427 AWAGLVCLGVWT
-439 VVGIIAAVPLIALGS
+439 VVGLIAQVPLIALGS
-454 AAAQVAA
+454 AAAQLAA

-473 LNKTEAS
+473 LNKTEVG
-480 QILGLRRYLKKIPKQ
+480 QILGLRRYLKKIPKP
-495 ELDRRMKVDP
+495 ELERRLKLDP
-505 EYFFRMA
+505 ELFFRLA
-512 PYALAM
+512 PYALAL

-533 PQCPYLVTQVHTKRT
+533 PQCPYLVTKVHGKRT
-548 AAEWADVMTGVVTLM
+548 AGEWADVMTQIVTMM
-563 DSRYRQMEADRW
+563 DARYRQLEAERW

>member
-1 MNLPCGE
+1 MRKCL
-8 WEGLLLRK
+8 GL
-16 WLGVLT
+16 LT
-22 VLVLCAAGLFTLSA
+22 VLVLLAAGLFTLSA
-36 SAENTASRADLYC
+36 SAENSAPRADIYC

-75 FPLPPTATSITMN
+75 FPLPANATSITMN
-88 GYSAATTRSSSAILV
+88 GYSASTTRSASAVHV

-147 YPVTAMSYVITMPS
+147 YPVTSLSYVIPMPTT
-161 EITTTPSFTST
+161 ITTLPSFTST

-252 PPHTTVNTP
+252 PPRVTANHP
-261 PEGVTAGELGCRLTL
+261 PEGLTAGELGCRLTL
-276 QGGDLSMLVLS
+276 QGGDLTMLVLS

-297 QDGNGRILL
+297 QDGNGRVLL
-306 HKRMDMGNE
+306 HKRMEMGNE

-321 RIFGLLFGTKRVV
+321 RIFGLLFGNRRVV
-334 DCSSVHYARL
+334 DCSGSQYAKL

-355 KTMCRSH
+355 KSMCASH
-362 PAHRKVFRLLCC
+362 PIHRKLFRLLCC

-385 MNLTSLP
+385 MNLTTVTV
-392 ALEVLLGIV
+392 LEVLLGIV
-401 LGVLGAV
+401 LVVLGAV
-408 FAWQIQNIAY
+408 FAWQTQNIAY
-418 TLFLRRKTG
+418 GLFLRRKNG
-427 AWVGLGCLLVWT
+427 VWAGLVCFGLWT
-439 VVGIIAAVPLIALGS
+439 VLGLIAGVPLIALGS
-454 AAAQVAA
+454 AAAQLCA
-461 GFLAAYGGRRTS
+461 GFLSAYGGRRTS
-473 LNKTEAS
+473 LNKTETG
-480 QILGLRRYLKKIPKQ
+480 QILALRRYLKKPPKQ
-495 ELDRRMKVDP
+495 ELERRLSLDP
-505 EYFFRMA
+505 ELFFRLA

-518 GVMKPYAA
+518 GVMTPFAA

-533 PQCPYLVTQVHTKRT
+533 PQCPYLVTKVHGKRT
-548 AAEWADVMTGVVTLM
+548 AAEWADTMTAIVTLM
-563 DSRYRQMEADRW
+563 DARYRQLEAERW

>member
-1 MNLPCGE
+1 MRKCL
-8 WEGLLLRK
+8 GL
-16 WLGVLT
+16 LT
-22 VLVLCAAGLFTLSA
+22 VLVLLSAGLFTLSA
-36 SAENTASRADLYC
+36 SAENSAPRADIYC

-75 FPLPPTATSITMN
+75 FPLPANATSITMN
-88 GYSAATTRSSSAILV
+88 GYSAATTRSGSAILV

-120 DYMLPDVVYPIEG
+120 DYMIPDVVYPIEG
-133 RKLQMTLPLMNGFS
+133 RKLQMTLPIMNGFS
-147 YPVTAMSYVITMPS
+147 YPVTSLSYVITMPTT
-161 EITTTPSFTST
+161 ITTLPAFTST

-252 PPHTTVNTP
+252 PPHIAANHP
-261 PEGVTAGELGCRLTL
+261 PEGLTAGELGCRLTL
-276 QGGDLSMLVLS
+276 QGGDLTMLVLS

-297 QDGNGRILL
+297 QDDNGRVLL
-306 HKRMDMGNE
+306 HKRMEMGNE

-321 RIFGLLFGTKRVV
+321 RIFGLLFGNKRVV
-334 DCSSVHYARL
+334 DCSGSHYAKL

-362 PAHRKVFRLLCC
+362 PIHRKIFRLLCC

-385 MNLTSLP
+385 MNLTAMT

-401 LGVLGAV
+401 LVVLGAV

-418 TLFLRRKTG
+418 TLFLRRKTK
-427 AWVGLGCLLVWT
+427 AWTGLVCLGLWT
-439 VVGIIAAVPLIALGS
+439 VVGLIAQVPLIALGS
-454 AAAQVAA
+454 AAAQLAA

-473 LNKTEAS
+473 LNKTEVA
-480 QILGLRRYLKKIPKQ
+480 QILGLRRYLKKIPKP
-495 ELDRRMKVDP
+495 ELERRLKLDP
-505 EYFFRMA
+505 ELFFRLA
-512 PYALAM
+512 PYALAL

-533 PQCPYLVTQVHTKRT
+533 PQCPYLVTKVHGKRT
-548 AAEWADVMTGVVTLM
+548 AGEWADVMTQIVTMM
-563 DSRYRQMEADRW
+563 DARYRQLEAERW

>member
-1 MNLPCGE
+1 M
-8 WEGLLLRK
+8 
-16 WLGVLT
+16 
-22 VLVLCAAGLFTLSA
+22 LVLLAAGLFTLSA
-36 SAENTASRADLYC
+36 SAENSAPRADIYC

-75 FPLPPTATSITMN
+75 FPLPANATSITMN
-88 GYSAATTRSSSAILV
+88 GYSASTTRSASAVHV

-133 RKLQMTLPLMNGFS
+133 RKLEMAIPIISGFS
-147 YPVTAMSYVITMPS
+147 YPITSMSYVITLPTQ
-161 EITTTPSFTST
+161 ITTLPSFTST

-252 PPHTTVNTP
+252 PPRVTANHP
-261 PEGVTAGELGCRLTL
+261 PEGLTAGELGCRLTL
-276 QGGDLSMLVLS
+276 QGGDLTMLVLS

-297 QDGNGRILL
+297 QDGNGRVLL
-306 HKRMDMGNE
+306 HKRMEMGNE

-321 RIFGLLFGTKRVV
+321 RIFGLLFGNRRVV
-334 DCSSVHYARL
+334 DCSGSQYAKL

-355 KTMCRSH
+355 KSMCASH
-362 PAHRKVFRLLCC
+362 PIHRKLFRLLCC

-385 MNLTSLP
+385 MNLTTVTV
-392 ALEVLLGIV
+392 LEVLLGIV
-401 LGVLGAV
+401 LVVLGAV
-408 FAWQIQNIAY
+408 FAWQTQNIAY
-418 TLFLRRKTG
+418 GLFLRRKNG
-427 AWVGLGCLLVWT
+427 VWAGLVCFGLWT
-439 VVGIIAAVPLIALGS
+439 VLGLIAGVPLIALGS
-454 AAAQVAA
+454 AAAQLCA
-461 GFLAAYGGRRTS
+461 GFLSAYGGRRTS
-473 LNKTEAS
+473 LNKTETG
-480 QILGLRRYLKKIPKQ
+480 QILALRRYLKKPPKQ
-495 ELDRRMKVDP
+495 ELERRLSLDP
-505 EYFFRMA
+505 ELFFRLA

-518 GVMKPYAA
+518 GVMKPFAA

-533 PQCPYLVTQVHTKRT
+533 PQCPYLVTKVHGKRT
-548 AAEWADVMTGVVTLM
+548 AAEWADTMTAIVTLM
-563 DSRYRQMEADRW
+563 DARYRQLEAERW

>member
-1 MNLPCGE
+1 MRKCL
-8 WEGLLLRK
+8 GL
-16 WLGVLT
+16 LT
-22 VLVLCAAGLFTLSA
+22 VLVLLAAGLFTLSA
-36 SAENTASRADLYC
+36 SAENSAPRADIYC

-75 FPLPPTATSITMN
+75 FPLPAAATSITMN
-88 GYSAATTRSSSAILV
+88 GYSASTTRSASAVHV
-103 NLSRATNG
+103 NLSRATSG

-133 RKLQMTLPLMNGFS
+133 RKLEMTIPIISGFS
-147 YPVTAMSYVITMPS
+147 YPITSVSYVITLPTQ
-161 EITTTPSFTST
+161 ITTLPSFTST

-229 VIPMLAVLGAALLY
+229 VVPMLAVLGAALMY

-252 PPHTTVNTP
+252 PPRVTANHP
-261 PEGVTAGELGCRLTL
+261 PEGLTAGELGCRLTL
-276 QGGDLSMLVLS
+276 QGGDLTMLVLS

-297 QDGNGRILL
+297 QDGNGRVLL
-306 HKRMDMGNE
+306 HKRMEMGNE

-321 RIFGLLFGTKRVV
+321 RIFGLLFGNRRVV
-334 DCSSVHYARL
+334 DCSGSHYAKL

-355 KTMCRSH
+355 KTMCSSH
-362 PAHRKVFRLLCC
+362 PIHRKLFRVLCC

-385 MNLTSLP
+385 MNLTTIT

-401 LGVLGAV
+401 LVVLGAA

-418 TLFLRRKTG
+418 GLFLRRKNG
-427 AWVGLGCLLVWT
+427 VWAGLVCLGLWT
-439 VVGIIAAVPLIALGS
+439 VLGLIAGVVLIALGS
-454 AAAQVAA
+454 AAAQLCA
-461 GFLAAYGGRRTS
+461 GFLSAYGGRRTS
-473 LNKTEAS
+473 LNKAETG
-480 QILGLRRYLKKIPKQ
+480 QILALRRYLKNPPKQ
-495 ELDRRMKVDP
+495 ELERRLNLDP
-505 EYFFRMA
+505 ELFFQLA

-533 PQCPYLVTQVHTKRT
+533 PQCPYLVTKVHGKRT
-548 AAEWADVMTGVVTLM
+548 AAEWADTMTAIVTLM
-563 DSRYRQMEADRW
+563 DARYRQLEAERW

>member
-1 MNLPCGE
+1 MRKYL
-8 WEGLLLRK
+8 GL
-16 WLGVLT
+16 LT
-22 VLVLCAAGLFTLSA
+22 VLVVLAAGLFTLSA
-36 SAENTASRADLYC
+36 SAENSAPRADIYC

-75 FPLPPTATSITMN
+75 FPLPANATSITMN
-88 GYSAATTRSSSAILV
+88 GYSAANTRSGSAILV

-120 DYMLPDVVYPIEG
+120 DYMIPDVVYPIEG
-133 RKLQMTLPLMNGFS
+133 RKLQMTLPIMNGFS
-147 YPVTAMSYVITMPS
+147 YPVTSLSYVITMPTT
-161 EITTTPSFTST
+161 ITTLPSFTST

-198 LNDHESFSLTMPVE
+198 LNDHESFSLTMPME
-212 QEMFPTVS
+212 QEMFPSVS

-229 VIPMLAVLGAALLY
+229 VIPMLIVLGVALAY

-252 PPHTTVNTP
+252 PPRVTANHP
-261 PEGVTAGELGCRLTL
+261 PEGLTAGELGCRLTL
-276 QGGDLSMLVLS
+276 QGGDLTMLVLS

-297 QDGNGRILL
+297 QDGNGRVLL
-306 HKRMDMGNE
+306 HKRMEMGNE

-321 RIFGLLFGTKRVV
+321 RIFGLLFGNKRVV
-334 DCSSVHYARL
+334 DCSGSHYAKL
-344 CRKTAGMLPGE
+344 CRKTASMLPGE

-362 PAHRKVFRLLCC
+362 PIHRKIFRLLCC

-385 MNLTSLP
+385 MNLTAMT

-401 LGVLGAV
+401 LVVLGAV

-418 TLFLRRKTG
+418 ALFLRRKTK
-427 AWVGLGCLLVWT
+427 AWIGLVCLGLWT
-439 VVGIIAAVPLIALGS
+439 VVGLIAQVVLIALGS
-454 AAAQVAA
+454 ALAQLAA

-473 LNKTEAS
+473 LNKTEVG
-480 QILGLRRYLKKIPKQ
+480 QILGLRRYLKKIPKP
-495 ELDRRMKVDP
+495 ELERRLKLDP
-505 EYFFRMA
+505 ELFFRLA
-512 PYALAM
+512 PYAMAL

-533 PQCPYLVTQVHTKRT
+533 PQCPYLVTKVHGKRT
-548 AAEWADVMTGVVTLM
+548 AGEWADVMTEIVTLM
-563 DSRYRQMEADRW
+563 DARYRQLEAERW

>member
-1 MNLPCGE
+1 MRKCL
-8 WEGLLLRK
+8 GL
-16 WLGVLT
+16 LT
-22 VLVLCAAGLFTLSA
+22 VLILLSAGLFTLSA
-36 SAENTASRADLYC
+36 SAENSAPRADIYC

-75 FPLPPTATSITMN
+75 FPLPANATSITMN
-88 GYSAATTRSSSAILV
+88 GYSAATTRSGSAILV

-120 DYMLPDVVYPIEG
+120 DYMIPDVVYPIEG
-133 RKLQMTLPLMNGFS
+133 RKLQMTLPIMNGFS
-147 YPVTAMSYVITMPS
+147 YPVTAMSYVITMPTT
-161 EITTTPSFTST
+161 ITTLPAFTST

-229 VIPMLAVLGAALLY
+229 VIPMLIVLGAALLY
-243 WLLFLRTLP
+243 WILFLRTLP
-252 PPHTTVNTP
+252 PPHITANHP
-261 PEGVTAGELGCRLTL
+261 PEGLTAGELGCRLTL
-276 QGGDLSMLVLS
+276 QGGDLTMLVLS

-297 QDGNGRILL
+297 QDDNGRVLL
-306 HKRMDMGNE
+306 HKRMEMGNE

-321 RIFGLLFGTKRVV
+321 RIFGLLFGNKRVV
-334 DCSSVHYARL
+334 DCSGSHYAKL

-362 PAHRKVFRLLCC
+362 PIHRKIFRLLCC

-385 MNLTSLP
+385 MNLTAMT

-401 LGVLGAV
+401 LVVLGAV

-418 TLFLRRKTG
+418 TLFLRRKTK
-427 AWVGLGCLLVWT
+427 AWTGLVCLGLWT
-439 VVGIIAAVPLIALGS
+439 VVGLIAQVPLIALGS
-454 AAAQVAA
+454 AAAQLAA

-473 LNKTEAS
+473 LNKTEVG
-480 QILGLRRYLKKIPKQ
+480 QILGLRRYLKKIPKP
-495 ELDRRMKVDP
+495 ELERRLKLDP
-505 EYFFRMA
+505 ELFFRLA
-512 PYALAM
+512 PYALAL

-533 PQCPYLVTQVHTKRT
+533 PQCPYLVTKVHGKRT
-548 AAEWADVMTGVVTLM
+548 AGEWADVMTQIVTMM
-563 DSRYRQMEADRW
+563 DARYRQLEAERW

>member
-1 MNLPCGE
+1 MRKCL
-8 WEGLLLRK
+8 GL
-16 WLGVLT
+16 LT
-22 VLVLCAAGLFTLSA
+22 VLVLLSAGLFTLSA
-36 SAENTASRADLYC
+36 SAENSAPRADIYC

-75 FPLPPTATSITMN
+75 FPLPANATSITMN
-88 GYSAATTRSSSAILV
+88 GYSAATTRSGSAILV

-120 DYMLPDVVYPIEG
+120 DYMIPDVVYPIEG
-133 RKLQMTLPLMNGFS
+133 RKLQMTLPIMNGFS
-147 YPVTAMSYVITMPS
+147 YPVTAMSYVITMPTT
-161 EITTTPSFTST
+161 ITTLPAFTST

-229 VIPMLAVLGAALLY
+229 VIPMLAVLGVALAY

-252 PPHTTVNTP
+252 PPHITANHP
-261 PEGVTAGELGCRLTL
+261 PEGLTAGELGCRLTL
-276 QGGDLSMLVLS
+276 QGGDLTMLVLS

-297 QDGNGRILL
+297 QDENGRVLL
-306 HKRMDMGNE
+306 HKRMEMGNE

-321 RIFGLLFGTKRVV
+321 RIFGLLFGNKRVV
-334 DCSSVHYARL
+334 DCSSSHYAKL

-362 PAHRKVFRLLCC
+362 PIHRKIFRLLCC

-385 MNLTSLP
+385 MNLTAMT

-401 LGVLGAV
+401 LVVLGAV

-418 TLFLRRKTG
+418 TLFLRRKTK
-427 AWVGLGCLLVWT
+427 AWT
-439 VVGIIAAVPLIALGS
+439 VVGLIAQVPLIALGS
-454 AAAQVAA
+454 AAAQLAA

-473 LNKTEAS
+473 LNKTEVA
-480 QILGLRRYLKKIPKQ
+480 QILGLRRYLKKIPKP
-495 ELDRRMKVDP
+495 ELERRLKLDP
-505 EYFFRMA
+505 ELFFRLA
-512 PYALAM
+512 PYALAL

-533 PQCPYLVTQVHTKRT
+533 PQCPYLVTKVHGKRT
-548 AAEWADVMTGVVTLM
+548 AGEWADVLTQIVTMM
-563 DSRYRQMEADRW
+563 DARYRQLEAERW

>member
-1 MNLPCGE
+1 MRG
-8 WEGLLLRK
+8 GTVLRK
-16 WLGVLT
+16 CLGLLT
-22 VLVLCAAGLFTLSA
+22 VLVLLAAGLFTLSA
-36 SAENTASRADLYC
+36 SAENSAPRADIYC

-75 FPLPPTATSITMN
+75 FPLPAAATSITMN
-88 GYSAATTRSSSAILV
+88 GYSASTTRSASAVHV
-103 NLSRATNG
+103 NLSRATSG

-133 RKLQMTLPLMNGFS
+133 RKLEMTIPIISGFS
-147 YPVTAMSYVITMPS
+147 YPITSMSYVITLPTQ
-161 EITTTPSFTST
+161 ITTLPSFTST

-229 VIPMLAVLGAALLY
+229 VIPMLAVLGAALMY

-252 PPHTTVNTP
+252 PPRVTANHP
-261 PEGVTAGELGCRLTL
+261 PEGLTAGELGCRLTL
-276 QGGDLSMLVLS
+276 QGGDLTMLVLS

-297 QDGNGRILL
+297 QDGNGRVLL
-306 HKRMDMGNE
+306 HKRMEMGNE

-321 RIFGLLFGTKRVV
+321 RIFGLLFGNRRVV
-334 DCSSVHYARL
+334 DCSGSHYAKL

-355 KTMCRSH
+355 KTMCSSH
-362 PAHRKVFRLLCC
+362 PIHRKLFRVLCC

-385 MNLTSLP
+385 MNLTTIT

-401 LGVLGAV
+401 LVVLGAA

-418 TLFLRRKTG
+418 GLFLRRKNG
-427 AWVGLGCLLVWT
+427 VWAGLVCLGLWT
-439 VVGIIAAVPLIALGS
+439 VLGLIAGVVLIALGS
-454 AAAQVAA
+454 AAAQLCA
-461 GFLAAYGGRRTS
+461 GFLSAYGGRRTS
-473 LNKTEAS
+473 LNKAETG
-480 QILGLRRYLKKIPKQ
+480 QILALRRYLKNPPKQ
-495 ELDRRMKVDP
+495 ELERRLSLDP
-505 EYFFRMA
+505 ELFFRLA

-533 PQCPYLVTQVHTKRT
+533 PQCPYLVTKVHGKRT
-548 AAEWADVMTGVVTLM
+548 AAEWADTMAAIVTLM
-563 DSRYRQMEADRW
+563 DARYRQLEAERW

>member
-1 MNLPCGE
+1 MRKCL
-8 WEGLLLRK
+8 GL
-16 WLGVLT
+16 LT
-22 VLVLCAAGLFTLSA
+22 VLVLLAAGLFTLSA
-36 SAENTASRADLYC
+36 SAENSAPRADIYC

-75 FPLPPTATSITMN
+75 FPLPAAATSITMN
-88 GYSAATTRSSSAILV
+88 GYSASTTRSASAVHV
-103 NLSRATNG
+103 NLSRATSG

-133 RKLQMTLPLMNGFS
+133 RKLEMTIPIISGFS
-147 YPVTAMSYVITMPS
+147 YPITSMSYVITLPTQ
-161 EITTTPSFTST
+161 ITTLPSFTST

-229 VIPMLAVLGAALLY
+229 VIPMLAVLGAALMY

-252 PPHTTVNTP
+252 PPRVTANHP
-261 PEGVTAGELGCRLTL
+261 PECLTAGELGCRLTL
-276 QGGDLSMLVLS
+276 QGGDLTMLVLS

-297 QDGNGRILL
+297 QDGNGRVLL
-306 HKRMDMGNE
+306 HKRMEMGNE

-321 RIFGLLFGTKRVV
+321 RIFGLLFGNRRVV
-334 DCSSVHYARL
+334 DCSGSHYAKL

-355 KTMCRSH
+355 KTMCSSH
-362 PAHRKVFRLLCC
+362 PIHRKLFRVLCC

-385 MNLTSLP
+385 MNLTTIT

-401 LGVLGAV
+401 LVVLGAA

-418 TLFLRRKTG
+418 GLFLRRKNG
-427 AWVGLGCLLVWT
+427 VWAGLVCLGLWT
-439 VVGIIAAVPLIALGS
+439 VLGLIAGVVLIALGS
-454 AAAQVAA
+454 AAAQLCA
-461 GFLAAYGGRRTS
+461 GFLSAYGGRRTS
-473 LNKTEAS
+473 LNKAETG
-480 QILGLRRYLKKIPKQ
+480 QILALRRYLKNPPKQ
-495 ELDRRMKVDP
+495 ELERRLSLDP
-505 EYFFRMA
+505 ELFFRLA

-533 PQCPYLVTQVHTKRT
+533 PQCPYLVTKVHGKRT
-548 AAEWADVMTGVVTLM
+548 AAEWADTMTAIVTLM
-563 DSRYRQMEADRW
+563 DARYRQLEAERW

>member
-1 MNLPCGE
+1 MRKYL
-8 WEGLLLRK
+8 GL
-16 WLGVLT
+16 LT
-22 VLVLCAAGLFTLSA
+22 VLVVLAAGLFTLSA
-36 SAENTASRADLYC
+36 SAENSAPRADIYC
-49 TVNAD
+49 TVNAE

-75 FPLPPTATSITMN
+75 FPLPANATSITMN
-88 GYSAATTRSSSAILV
+88 GYSAATTRSGSAILV

-120 DYMLPDVVYPIEG
+120 DYMIPDVVYPIEG
-133 RKLQMTLPLMNGFS
+133 RKLQMALPLMNGFS
-147 YPVTAMSYVITMPS
+147 YPVTSLSYVITMPTT
-161 EITTTPSFTST
+161 ITTLPSFTST

-212 QEMFPTVS
+212 QEMFPSVS

-229 VIPMLAVLGAALLY
+229 VIPMLIVLGVALAY

-252 PPHTTVNTP
+252 PPRTAANHP
-261 PEGVTAGELGCRLTL
+261 PEGLTAGELGCRLTL
-276 QGGDLSMLVLS
+276 QGGDLTMLVLS

-297 QDGNGRILL
+297 QDGNGRVLL
-306 HKRMDMGNE
+306 HKRMEMGNE

-321 RIFGLLFGTKRVV
+321 RIFGLLFGNKRVV
-334 DCSSVHYARL
+334 DCSGSHYAKL
-344 CRKTAGMLPGE
+344 CRKTASMLPGE

-362 PAHRKVFRLLCC
+362 PIHRKIFRLLCC

-385 MNLTSLP
+385 MNLTAMT

-401 LGVLGAV
+401 LVVLGAV

-418 TLFLRRKTG
+418 ALFLRRKTK
-427 AWVGLGCLLVWT
+427 AWIGLVCLGLWT
-439 VVGIIAAVPLIALGS
+439 VVGLIAQVVLIALGS
-454 AAAQVAA
+454 ALAQLAA
-461 GFLAAYGGRRTS
+461 GLLAAYGGRRTS
-473 LNKTEAS
+473 LNKTEVG
-480 QILGLRRYLKKIPKQ
+480 QILGLRRYLKKIPKP
-495 ELDRRMKVDP
+495 ELERRLKLDP
-505 EYFFRMA
+505 ELFFRLA
-512 PYALAM
+512 PYAMAL

-533 PQCPYLVTQVHTKRT
+533 PQCPYLVTKVHGKRT
-548 AAEWADVMTGVVTLM
+548 AGEWADVMTEIVTLM
-563 DSRYRQMEADRW
+563 DARYRQLEAERW

>member
-1 MNLPCGE
+1 MRKCL
-8 WEGLLLRK
+8 GL
-16 WLGVLT
+16 LT
-22 VLVLCAAGLFTLSA
+22 VLVLLAAGLFTLSA
-36 SAENTASRADLYC
+36 SAENSAPRADIYC

-75 FPLPPTATSITMN
+75 FPLPANATSITMN
-88 GYSAATTRSSSAILV
+88 GYSASTTRSASAVHV

-133 RKLQMTLPLMNGFS
+133 RKLEMAIPIISGFS
-147 YPVTAMSYVITMPS
+147 YPITSMSYVITLPTQ
-161 EITTTPSFTST
+161 ITTLPSFTST

-252 PPHTTVNTP
+252 PPRVTANHP
-261 PEGVTAGELGCRLTL
+261 PEGLTAGELGCRLTL
-276 QGGDLSMLVLS
+276 QGGDLTMLVLS

-297 QDGNGRILL
+297 QDGNGRVLL
-306 HKRMDMGNE
+306 HKRMEMGNE

-321 RIFGLLFGTKRVV
+321 RIFGLLFGNRRVV
-334 DCSSVHYARL
+334 DCSGSQYAKL

-355 KTMCRSH
+355 KSMCASH
-362 PAHRKVFRLLCC
+362 PIHRKLFRLLCC

-385 MNLTSLP
+385 MNLTTVTV
-392 ALEVLLGIV
+392 LEVLLGIV
-401 LGVLGAV
+401 LVVLGAV
-408 FAWQIQNIAY
+408 FAWQTQNIAY
-418 TLFLRRKTG
+418 GLFLRRKNG
-427 AWVGLGCLLVWT
+427 VWAGLVCFGLWT
-439 VVGIIAAVPLIALGS
+439 VLGLIAGVPLIALGS
-454 AAAQVAA
+454 AAAQLCA
-461 GFLAAYGGRRTS
+461 GFLSAYGGRRTS
-473 LNKTEAS
+473 LNKTETG
-480 QILGLRRYLKKIPKQ
+480 QILALRRYLKKPPKQ
-495 ELDRRMKVDP
+495 ELERRLSLDP
-505 EYFFRMA
+505 ELFFRLA

-518 GVMKPYAA
+518 GVMKPFAA

-533 PQCPYLVTQVHTKRT
+533 PQCPYLVTKVHGKRT
-548 AAEWADVMTGVVTLM
+548 AAEWADTMTAIVTLM
-563 DSRYRQMEADRW
+563 DARYRQLEAERW

>member
-1 MNLPCGE
+1 MG
-8 WEGLLLRK
+8 GTVLRK
-16 WLGVLT
+16 CLGLLT
-22 VLVLCAAGLFTLSA
+22 VLVLLAAGLFTLSA
-36 SAENTASRADLYC
+36 SAENSAPRADIYC

-75 FPLPPTATSITMN
+75 FPLPANATSITMN
-88 GYSAATTRSSSAILV
+88 GYSASTTRSASAVHV

-133 RKLQMTLPLMNGFS
+133 RKLEMAIPIISGFS
-147 YPVTAMSYVITMPS
+147 YPITSMSYVITLPTQ
-161 EITTTPSFTST
+161 ITTLPSFTST

-178 DADLDYVIKDNMIT
+178 DADLDFVIKDNMIT

-198 LNDHESFSLTMPVE
+198 LNAHESFSLTMPVE

-252 PPHTTVNTP
+252 PPRVTANHP
-261 PEGVTAGELGCRLTL
+261 PEGLTAGELGCRLTL
-276 QGGDLSMLVLS
+276 QGGDLTMLVLS

-297 QDGNGRILL
+297 QDGNGRVLL
-306 HKRMDMGNE
+306 HKRMEMGNE

-321 RIFGLLFGTKRVV
+321 RIFGLLFGNRRVV
-334 DCSSVHYARL
+334 DCSGSQYAKL

-355 KTMCRSH
+355 KSMCASH
-362 PAHRKVFRLLCC
+362 PIHRKLFRLLCC

-385 MNLTSLP
+385 MNLTTVTV
-392 ALEVLLGIV
+392 LEVLLGIV
-401 LGVLGAV
+401 LVVLGAV
-408 FAWQIQNIAY
+408 FAWQTQNIAY
-418 TLFLRRKTG
+418 GLFLRRKNG
-427 AWVGLGCLLVWT
+427 VWAGLVCFVLWT
-439 VVGIIAAVPLIALGS
+439 VLGLIAGVPLIALGS
-454 AAAQVAA
+454 AAAQLCA
-461 GFLAAYGGRRTS
+461 GFLSAYGGRRTS
-473 LNKTEAS
+473 LNKTETG
-480 QILGLRRYLKKIPKQ
+480 QILALRRYLKKPPKQ
-495 ELDRRMKVDP
+495 ELERRLSLDP
-505 EYFFRMA
+505 ELFFRLA

-518 GVMKPYAA
+518 GVMTPFAA

-533 PQCPYLVTQVHTKRT
+533 PQCPYLVTKVHGKRT
-548 AAEWADVMTGVVTLM
+548 AAEWADTMTAIVTLM
-563 DSRYRQMEADRW
+563 DARYRQLEAERW

>member
-1 MNLPCGE
+1 MRG
-8 WEGLLLRK
+8 GTVLRK
-16 WLGVLT
+16 CLGLLT
-22 VLVLCAAGLFTLSA
+22 VLVLLAAGLFTLSA
-36 SAENTASRADLYC
+36 SAENSAPRADIYC

-75 FPLPPTATSITMN
+75 FPLPAAATSITMN
-88 GYSAATTRSSSAILV
+88 GYSASTTRSASAVHV
-103 NLSRATNG
+103 NLSRATSG

-133 RKLQMTLPLMNGFS
+133 RKLEMTIPIISGFS
-147 YPVTAMSYVITMPS
+147 YPITSMSYVITLPTQ
-161 EITTTPSFTST
+161 ITTLPSFTST

-229 VIPMLAVLGAALLY
+229 VIPMLAVLGAALMY

-252 PPHTTVNTP
+252 PPRVTANHP
-261 PEGVTAGELGCRLTL
+261 PEGLTAGELGCRLTL
-276 QGGDLSMLVLS
+276 QGGDLTMLVLS

-297 QDGNGRILL
+297 QDGNGRVLL
-306 HKRMDMGNE
+306 HKRMEMGNE

-321 RIFGLLFGTKRVV
+321 RIFGLLFGNRRVV
-334 DCSSVHYARL
+334 DCSGSHYAKL

-355 KTMCRSH
+355 KTMCSSH
-362 PAHRKVFRLLCC
+362 PIHRKLFRVLCC

-385 MNLTSLP
+385 MNLTTIT

-401 LGVLGAV
+401 LVVLGAA

-418 TLFLRRKTG
+418 GLFLRRKNG
-427 AWVGLGCLLVWT
+427 VWAGLVCLGLWT
-439 VVGIIAAVPLIALGS
+439 VLGLIAGVVLIALGS
-454 AAAQVAA
+454 AAAQLCA
-461 GFLAAYGGRRTS
+461 GFLSAYGGRRTS
-473 LNKTEAS
+473 LNKAETG
-480 QILGLRRYLKKIPKQ
+480 QILALRRYLKNPPKQ
-495 ELDRRMKVDP
+495 ELERRLSLDP
-505 EYFFRMA
+505 ELFFRLA

-518 GVMKPYAA
+518 GVTKPYAA

-533 PQCPYLVTQVHTKRT
+533 PQCPYLVTKVHGKRT
-548 AAEWADVMTGVVTLM
+548 AAEWADTMTAIVTLM
-563 DSRYRQMEADRW
+563 DARYRQLEAERW

>member
-1 MNLPCGE
+1 MRKYL
-8 WEGLLLRK
+8 GL
-16 WLGVLT
+16 LT
-22 VLVLCAAGLFTLSA
+22 VLVVLAAGLFTLSA
-36 SAENTASRADLYC
+36 SAENSAPRADIYC
-49 TVNAD
+49 TVNAE

-75 FPLPPTATSITMN
+75 FPLPANATSITMN
-88 GYSAATTRSSSAILV
+88 GYSAATTRSGSAILV

-120 DYMLPDVVYPIEG
+120 DYMIPDVVYPIEG
-133 RKLQMTLPLMNGFS
+133 RKLQMTLPIMNGFS
-147 YPVTAMSYVITMPS
+147 YPVTSLSYVITMPTT
-161 EITTTPSFTST
+161 ITTLPSFTST

-198 LNDHESFSLTMPVE
+198 LNDHESFSLTMPME
-212 QEMFPTVS
+212 QEMFPSVS

-229 VIPMLAVLGAALLY
+229 VIPMLIVLGVALAY

-252 PPHTTVNTP
+252 PPRVTANHP
-261 PEGVTAGELGCRLTL
+261 PEGLTAGELGCRLTL
-276 QGGDLSMLVLS
+276 QGGDLTMLVLS

-297 QDGNGRILL
+297 QDGNGRVLL
-306 HKRMDMGNE
+306 HKRMEMGNE

-321 RIFGLLFGTKRVV
+321 RIFGLLFGNKRVV
-334 DCSSVHYARL
+334 DCSGSHYAKL
-344 CRKTAGMLPGE
+344 CRKTASMLPGE

-362 PAHRKVFRLLCC
+362 PIHRKIFRLLCC

-385 MNLTSLP
+385 MNLTAMT
-392 ALEVLLGIV
+392 ALEVLFGIV
-401 LGVLGAV
+401 LVVLGAV

-418 TLFLRRKTG
+418 ALFLRRKTK
-427 AWVGLGCLLVWT
+427 AWIGLVCLGLWT
-439 VVGIIAAVPLIALGS
+439 VVGLIAQVVLIALGS
-454 AAAQVAA
+454 ALAQLAA

-473 LNKTEAS
+473 LNKTEVG
-480 QILGLRRYLKKIPKQ
+480 QILGLRRYLKKIPKP
-495 ELDRRMKVDP
+495 ELERRLKLDP
-505 EYFFRMA
+505 ELFFRLA
-512 PYALAM
+512 PYAMAL

-533 PQCPYLVTQVHTKRT
+533 PQCPYLVTKVHGKRT
-548 AAEWADVMTGVVTLM
+548 AGEWADVMTEIVTLM
-563 DSRYRQMEADRW
+563 DARYRQLEAERW

>member
-1 MNLPCGE
+1 MRKYL
-8 WEGLLLRK
+8 GL
-16 WLGVLT
+16 LT
-22 VLVLCAAGLFTLSA
+22 VLVVLAAGLFTLSA
-36 SAENTASRADLYC
+36 SAENSAPRADIYC
-49 TVNAD
+49 TVNAE

-75 FPLPPTATSITMN
+75 FPLPANATSITMN
-88 GYSAATTRSSSAILV
+88 GYSAATTRSGSAILV

-120 DYMLPDVVYPIEG
+120 DYMIPDVVYPIEG
-133 RKLQMTLPLMNGFS
+133 RKLQMALPLMNGFS
-147 YPVTAMSYVITMPS
+147 YPVTSLSYVITMPTT
-161 EITTTPSFTST
+161 ITTLPSFTST

-212 QEMFPTVS
+212 QEMFPSVS

-229 VIPMLAVLGAALLY
+229 VIPMLIVLGVALAY

-252 PPHTTVNTP
+252 PPRTAANHP
-261 PEGVTAGELGCRLTL
+261 PEGLTAGELGCRLTL
-276 QGGDLSMLVLS
+276 QGGDLTMLVLS

-297 QDGNGRILL
+297 QDGNGRVLL
-306 HKRMDMGNE
+306 HKRMEMGNE

-321 RIFGLLFGTKRVV
+321 RIFGLLFGNKRVV
-334 DCSSVHYARL
+334 DCSGSHYAKL
-344 CRKTAGMLPGE
+344 CRKTASMLPGE

-362 PAHRKVFRLLCC
+362 PIHRKIFRLLCC

-385 MNLTSLP
+385 MNLTAMT
-392 ALEVLLGIV
+392 ALEVLFGIV
-401 LGVLGAV
+401 LVVLGAV

-418 TLFLRRKTG
+418 ALFLRRKTK
-427 AWVGLGCLLVWT
+427 AWIGLVCLGLWT
-439 VVGIIAAVPLIALGS
+439 VVGLIAQVVLIALGS
-454 AAAQVAA
+454 ALAQLAA
-461 GFLAAYGGRRTS
+461 GFLAAYGGRRSS
-473 LNKTEAS
+473 LNKTEVS
-480 QILGLRRYLKKIPKQ
+480 QILGLRRYLKKIPKP
-495 ELDRRMKVDP
+495 ELERRLKLDP
-505 EYFFRMA
+505 ELFFRLA
-512 PYALAM
+512 PYAMAL

-533 PQCPYLVTQVHTKRT
+533 PQCPYLVTKVHGKRT
-548 AAEWADVMTGVVTLM
+548 AGEWSDVMTEIVTLM
-563 DSRYRQMEADRW
+563 DARYRQLEAERW

>member
-1 MNLPCGE
+1 MRG
-8 WEGLLLRK
+8 GTVLRK
-16 WLGVLT
+16 CLGLLT
-22 VLVLCAAGLFTLSA
+22 VLVLLAAGLFTLSA
-36 SAENTASRADLYC
+36 SAENSAPRADIYC

-75 FPLPPTATSITMN
+75 FPLPAAATSITMN
-88 GYSAATTRSSSAILV
+88 GYSASTTRSASAVHV
-103 NLSRATNG
+103 NLSRATSG

-133 RKLQMTLPLMNGFS
+133 RKLEMTIPIISGFS
-147 YPVTAMSYVITMPS
+147 YPITSMSYVITLPTQ
-161 EITTTPSFTST
+161 ITTLPSFTST

-229 VIPMLAVLGAALLY
+229 VIPMLAVLGAALMY

-252 PPHTTVNTP
+252 PPRVTANHP
-261 PEGVTAGELGCRLTL
+261 PEGLTAGELGCRLTL
-276 QGGDLSMLVLS
+276 QGGDLTMLVLS

-297 QDGNGRILL
+297 QDGNGRVLL
-306 HKRMDMGNE
+306 HKRMEMGNE

-321 RIFGLLFGTKRVV
+321 RIFGLLFGNRRVV
-334 DCSSVHYARL
+334 DCSGSHYAKL

-355 KTMCRSH
+355 KTMCSSH
-362 PAHRKVFRLLCC
+362 PIHRKLFRVLCC

-385 MNLTSLP
+385 MNLTTIT

-401 LGVLGAV
+401 LVVLGAA

-418 TLFLRRKTG
+418 GLFLRRKNG
-427 AWVGLGCLLVWT
+427 VWAGLVCLGLWT
-439 VVGIIAAVPLIALGS
+439 VLGLIAGVVLIALGS
-454 AAAQVAA
+454 AAAQLCA
-461 GFLAAYGGRRTS
+461 GFLSAYGGRRTS
-473 LNKTEAS
+473 LNKAETG
-480 QILGLRRYLKKIPKQ
+480 QILALRRYLKNPPKQ
-495 ELDRRMKVDP
+495 ELERRLSLDP
-505 EYFFRMA
+505 ELFFRLA
-512 PYALAM
+512 PYALAL

-533 PQCPYLVTQVHTKRT
+533 PQCPYLVTKVHGKRT
-548 AAEWADVMTGVVTLM
+548 AAEWADTMTAIVTLM
-563 DSRYRQMEADRW
+563 DARYRQLEAERW

>member
-1 MNLPCGE
+1 MRKCL
-8 WEGLLLRK
+8 GL
-16 WLGVLT
+16 LT
-22 VLVLCAAGLFTLSA
+22 VLVLLSAGLFTLSA
-36 SAENTASRADLYC
+36 SAENSAPRADIYC

-75 FPLPPTATSITMN
+75 FPLPANATSITMN
-88 GYSAATTRSSSAILV
+88 GYSAATTRSGSAILV

-120 DYMLPDVVYPIEG
+120 DYMIPDVVYPIEG
-133 RKLQMTLPLMNGFS
+133 RKLQMTLPIMNGFS
-147 YPVTAMSYVITMPS
+147 YPVTSLSYVITMPTT
-161 EITTTPSFTST
+161 ITTLPAFTST

-252 PPHTTVNTP
+252 PPHIAANHP
-261 PEGVTAGELGCRLTL
+261 PEGLTAGELGCRLTL
-276 QGGDLSMLVLS
+276 QGGDLTMLVLS

-297 QDGNGRILL
+297 QDDNGRVLL
-306 HKRMDMGNE
+306 HKRMEMGNE

-321 RIFGLLFGTKRVV
+321 RIFGLLFGNKRVV
-334 DCSSVHYARL
+334 DCSGSHYAKL

-362 PAHRKVFRLLCC
+362 PIHRKIFRLLCC

-385 MNLTSLP
+385 MNLTAMT

-401 LGVLGAV
+401 LVVLGAV

-418 TLFLRRKTG
+418 TLFLRRKTK
-427 AWVGLGCLLVWT
+427 AWTGLVCLGLWT
-439 VVGIIAAVPLIALGS
+439 VVGLIAQVPLITLGS
-454 AAAQVAA
+454 AAAQLAA

-473 LNKTEAS
+473 LNKTEVA
-480 QILGLRRYLKKIPKQ
+480 QILGLRRYLKKIPKP
-495 ELDRRMKVDP
+495 ELERRLKLDP
-505 EYFFRMA
+505 ELFFRLA
-512 PYALAM
+512 PYALAL

-533 PQCPYLVTQVHTKRT
+533 PQCPYLVTKVHGKRT
-548 AAEWADVMTGVVTLM
+548 AGEWADVMTQIVTMM
-563 DSRYRQMEADRW
+563 DARYRQLEAERW